1 MLEKQKWVAYEHREE
16 PGSSTTAMKMI
27 MTMKMVMMKMGTT
40 KMVMVKAMKMVI
52 MKMTM
57 GPQLLQS
64 LLMST

>member
-1 MLEKQKWVAYEHREE
+1 MAYEHRGE
-16 PGSSTTAMKMI
+16 PGLSTMAIKMM

-57 GPQLLQS
+57 GPQLPQS